1 MNILSKLKARRL
13 GESVSI
19 IKAKE
24 GFNVIRL
31 HFPYSALPGKPMHGF
46 SIGVSNGEP
55 DFFIES
61 AIDAFDDKTLGQSGW
76 NLSLRNHV
84 YNKDEALSSKAVK
97 DLTSPPSQ
105 TEIIAPVP
113 LILASFDTEKNALY
127 ALDIAQAAMKKNGLA
142 RIIITYAGANKEN
155 HISKKKSGIFKWPL
169 RLAVSIVVVISASFL
184 YLLGATTV
192 AAKRTIETAT
202 ASVKAEL
209 PSGDTAIH
217 YPSNSTDKSKVI
229 YIFTDPGCENCKK
242 YHPVAFE
249 LQKKGFDVWIFPLAV
264 MDGSQ
269 KSIAAVMCSQDR
281 QFAWN
286 GVMQTGRVV
295 DAPACFSKDAGSIN
309 MKLFDAFHFRDAP
322 TSILG
327 NGVVFEGI
335 KSTADIE
342 KLAQAQTPAPIQ

>member
-1 MNILSKLKARRL
+1 MNIFSKLKARRL

-31 HFPYSALPGKPMHGF
+31 HFPFSALPGKPMHGF

-61 AIDAFDDKTLGQSGW
+61 AIDAFDEKNLDQSGW

-84 YNKDEALSSKAVK
+84 YSKDEASSSQAVNDISSPLSQNETVV
-97 DLTSPPSQ
+97 
-105 TEIIAPVP
+105 PVP
-113 LILASFDTEKNALY
+113 LVLASFSTEKNAHY
-127 ALDIAQAAMKKNGLA
+127 ALDIAQAAMKKNGFGKK
-142 RIIITYAGANKEN
+142 ITTDSRANKGS
-155 HISKKKSGIFKWPL
+155 HISKKKSGILKWTL
-169 RLAVSIVVVISASFL
+169 RLSASIVIVIGASLL
-184 YLLGATTV
+184 YLLGATTIS
-192 AAKRTIETAT
+192 AKKTIETAT

-209 PSGDTAIH
+209 PSGDTAI
-217 YPSNSTDKSKVI
+217 YYSSNGTDKKKVI

-249 LQKKGFDVWIFPLAV
+249 LQKKGFDVWVFPLAV

-269 KSIAAVMCSQDR
+269 KSIAAVMCSPDR
-281 QFAWN
+281 QTAWN

-295 DAPACFSKDAGSIN
+295 DTAACTSKDAGSIN
-309 MKLFDAFHFRDAP
+309 MKLFDAFHFKDAP
-322 TSILG
+322 TTILG
-327 NGVVFEGI
+327 NGVVFEGV
-335 KSTADIE
+335 KSTAEIE
-342 KLAQAQTPAPIQ
+342 KLAQAQTPTFIQ